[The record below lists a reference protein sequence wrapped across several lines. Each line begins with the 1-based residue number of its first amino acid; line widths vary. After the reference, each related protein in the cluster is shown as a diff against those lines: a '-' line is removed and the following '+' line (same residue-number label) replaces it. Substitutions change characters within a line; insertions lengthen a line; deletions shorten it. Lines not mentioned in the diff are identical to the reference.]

1 LQNWTLHLDQRA
13 NRNQNYIPRLCLS
26 VEYEDRSQELG
37 SGRILFW
44 MKELDELKEAHSVP
58 LQKKKEKE
66 KEKPEEALS
75 NSSTSRK

>member
-1 LQNWTLHLDQRA
+1 
-13 NRNQNYIPRLCLS
+13 LCLS

-58 LQKKKEKE
+58 LQKKKKKKKKNQKRRCPIQVPQE
-66 KEKPEEALS
+66 
-75 NSSTSRK
+75 SRKLGGVKFKLGKK

>member
-1 LQNWTLHLDQRA
+1 M
-13 NRNQNYIPRLCLS
+13 CLS

-58 LQKKKEKE
+58 LQKEKEKE
-66 KEKPEEALS
+66 NEKPEEALS

>member
-1 LQNWTLHLDQRA
+1 
-13 NRNQNYIPRLCLS
+13 LCLS